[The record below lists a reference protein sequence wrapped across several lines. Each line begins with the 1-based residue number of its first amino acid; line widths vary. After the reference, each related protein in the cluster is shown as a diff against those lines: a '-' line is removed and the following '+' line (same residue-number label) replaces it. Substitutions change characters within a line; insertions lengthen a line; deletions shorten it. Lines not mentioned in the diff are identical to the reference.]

1 MNGGHAMR
9 VFISLVIISLI
20 VGGGMML
27 QVPNVSVKATWLWDA
42 AKMNDEEITALLQQK
57 KVNTVYVQ
65 IDSAIA
71 FEDYAKFIETAQQ
84 MDITVYA
91 LDGSPIWEAL
101 HYDELHAW
109 LENYHQQHPKR
120 AFAGIHLDVEPY
132 LSDLW
137 EQDEAKA
144 IENYQYLI
152 DYATAKATEA
162 DLTLEV
168 DIPFWFDERQYDNAF
183 GTGNFAEW
191 IIAKVDRVTIMAYR
205 DTAEEIIEISK
216 QEIAFG
222 NVHNTPIIIG
232 VETLQ
237 SDEGDNVSFTEEGE
251 RQMNRALKKVVKAYK
266 HDPMFAG
273 IAVHHVISWGSM
285 GRDF

>member
-1 MNGGHAMR
+1 MR

-71 FEDYAKFIETAQQ
+71 FDDYAKFIETAQQ
-84 MDITVYA
+84 MDIVVYA
-91 LDGSPIWEAL
+91 LDGSPTWEEH

-109 LENYHQQHPKR
+109 LENYHQQHPKQS
-120 AFAGIHLDVEPY
+120 FASIHLDVEPY

-137 EQDEAKA
+137 DQNEAQA
-144 IENYQYLI
+144 IEDYQHLI
-152 DYATAKATEA
+152 DYAYAKAQEEN
-162 DLTLEV
+162 LSFEV

-237 SDEGDNVSFTEEGE
+237 SDEGDNVSFAEEGE
-251 RQMNRALKKVVKAYK
+251 RYMNRALKKVVKAYK

-273 IAVHHVISWGSM
+273 IAVHHVISWGRM
-285 GRDF
+285 GE